1 MNTWTQ
7 QIPANSSESLHLDGG
22 VSGSSI
28 IASDTGPQD
37 HSLCQTGCLVS
48 GPFLFL
54 SGALMG
60 ALEVIVGYLISWL
73 SVYCSFQPWSTQEA
87 ASGTWALHTSV
98 KASLV
103 FQGV

>member
-1 MNTWTQ
+1 
-7 QIPANSSESLHLDGG
+7 
-22 VSGSSI
+22 
-28 IASDTGPQD
+28 
-37 HSLCQTGCLVS
+37 
-48 GPFLFL
+48 
-54 SGALMG
+54 MG